1 MTGFRIGWTIAPASI
16 IGAMEKLQ
24 SHSTSGASSVLQE
37 GAFGALQSGN
47 LPIQALKKFIQ
58 GNRDIL
64 IDQLNAIPGL
74 KLVEPQGTFY
84 CFPDIQDIHPDSEA
98 LATHLLDK
106 AYVSTV
112 PGKAFGMEGYLRLS
126 YTCSKEEIVESAAR
140 IRWAVDPGS
149 PKEIIINGQKHLK
162 DWETLQ

>member
-16 IGAMEKLQ
+16 ISAMEKLQ

-37 GAFGALQSGN
+37 GAFGALQSGH
-47 LPIQALKKFIQ
+47 LPIQTLKKFIQ
-58 GNRDIL
+58 ENRDIL
-64 IDQLNAIPGL
+64 INQLKAIPGI
-74 KLVEPQGTFY
+74 KLAEPQGTFY
-84 CFPDIQDIHPDSEA
+84 CFPDLRGIHPDSET

-106 AYVSTV
+106 AFVSTV
-112 PGKAFGMEGYLRLS
+112 PGIAFGMEGYLRLS
-126 YTCSKEEIVESAAR
+126 YTCSKEEITESAAR

-149 PKEIIINGQKHLK
+149 PREIIINGQKQLR